1 MDGLCLE
8 QLHFMDL
15 YEFEYY
21 FYLPEQRLSSK
32 ALKLGTSTQQCLQR
46 AIERAI

>member
-15 YEFEYY
+15 NEFEYY

-32 ALKLGTSTQQCLQR
+32 TLKPETSAQNFLQR